1 MEEIIDL
8 LQRPVLNIYAG
19 IPFLRNTTVS
29 AKAHIHPQGV
39 CVLQVGVVI
48 CSVVLPPL
56 RQGEQIPVFL
66 TEHESAGFAGVLKSL
81 DGFFK
86 CWIHNSVFRL
96 GVS

>member
-39 CVLQVGVVI
+39 DMVRMVGGGNVI
-48 CSVVLPPL
+48 IPL
-56 RQGEQIPVFL
+56 RQGEE
-66 TEHESAGFAGVLKSL
+66 TRG
-81 DGFFK
+81 
-86 CWIHNSVFRL
+86 
-96 GVS
+96 